1 MPRSR
6 STSRNSSSSPNSII
20 NISSPITTPDEFF
33 NLSPNPPQNITMR
46 RSIMTPITPEGSPPS
61 YENIVTPP
69 DQNIT
74 IRRRPRTPGAP
85 QRRRSLTMDD
95 EDIYN
100 TLLNLDNDM
109 NSSYSL
115 LDSPEWFVDV
125 DDNYVSPVRPRHN
138 NVSPSERFGINAA
151 VPDSYERRQK
161 YDITGLSNKKL
172 DNHKGNIKI
181 KKTQTIY
188 DPIMMEDTNIHD
200 YIKEDADNI
209 VFLYENNYYLSTKS
223 RVSEIIDM
231 TTTENA
237 IVFDCTEILD
247 SETIRERIKLDYDP
261 YKNVIKDYPYILI
274 NKLGI
279 DLNEF
284 TNVISL
290 ENAIAI
296 TKPTS
301 GQYFIIKGSDEVLIS
316 IVTDNVLFGRYA
328 NSLGAGHCQGGKHA
342 IVFDIQKFKPTYVNE
357 STSPKTSKTKKNKKT
372 KCINKKSCKRRLK

>member
-6 STSRNSSSSPNSII
+6 STSRNSPSSPNSPNSITI
-20 NISSPITTPDEFF
+20 ISSPITTPDEFF

-46 RSIMTPITPEGSPPS
+46 RSNITPITSERSLPS

-69 DQNIT
+69 DQNVT
-74 IRRRPRTPGAP
+74 IRRPRTPGAP

-125 DDNYVSPVRPRHN
+125 DDNYVSP
-138 NVSPSERFGINAA
+138 SEQLGINAA

-188 DPIMMEDTNIHD
+188 DVIMMEDTNIHD

-247 SETIRERIKLDYDP
+247 FETIRQRILLNYEP

-279 DLNEF
+279 ILNEF

-316 IVTDNVLFGRYA
+316 TVTDNVLFGRYA
-328 NSLGAGHCQGGKHA
+328 NLLGASHCQGGKHA

-357 STSPKTSKTKKNKKT
+357 STSPKSSKSPKSPKSKTKKNKKI

>member
-1 MPRSR
+1 M
-6 STSRNSSSSPNSII
+6 
-20 NISSPITTPDEFF
+20 TTP
-33 NLSPNPPQNITMR
+33 
-46 RSIMTPITPEGSPPS
+46 PS
-61 YENIVTPP
+61 GIHP
-69 DQNIT
+69 NIT
-74 IRRRPRTPGAP
+74 IRRPRTPDAP
-85 QRRRSLTMDD
+85 RRRRSLTMDD

-115 LDSPEWFVDV
+115 LDSPEWFVDT

-151 VPDSYERRQK
+151 LPDSYERRQK
-161 YDITGLSNKKL
+161 YDITGLSNKEL
-172 DNHKGNIKI
+172 QTHKDKIKI

-188 DPIMMEDTNIHD
+188 DVIMMEDTNIHD
-200 YIKEDADNI
+200 YIKEDPDNI

-247 SETIRERIKLDYDP
+247 FETIRERIKLNYDP
-261 YKNVIKDYPYILI
+261 YKNVIKDYPYILT

-279 DLNEF
+279 ILNEF

-301 GQYFIIKGSDEVLIS
+301 GQYFIIKGTNEVLIS
-316 IVTDNVLFGRYA
+316 IVTDNVLYGRYA

-342 IVFDIQKFKPTYVNE
+342 IVFDIQKFKPNYVND
-357 STSPKTSKTKKNKKT
+357 SKSPKSPKSPKSSKTKKKT
-372 KCINKKSCKRRLK
+372 KCMNKKSCKKRLK

>member
-6 STSRNSSSSPNSII
+6 STSRNSPSSPNSITI
-20 NISSPITTPDEFF
+20 ISSPITTPDEFF

-46 RSIMTPITPEGSPPS
+46 RPIITPITSERSLPS

-69 DQNIT
+69 DQNVT
-74 IRRRPRTPGAP
+74 IRRPRTPGAP

-115 LDSPEWFVDV
+115 LDSPEWFADV

-138 NVSPSERFGINAA
+138 NVSPSEERGINASL
-151 VPDSYERRQK
+151 PFSYERKQK
-161 YDITGLSNKKL
+161 YDITGISNKKL
-172 DNHKGNIKI
+172 DNHKGKIKI

-188 DPIMMEDTNIHD
+188 DVIMMEDTNIHD
-200 YIKEDADNI
+200 YIKEDVDNI
-209 VFLYENNYYLSTKS
+209 VFLYENNYYLLTKS
-223 RVSEIIDM
+223 RLSEIINM

-237 IVFDCTEILD
+237 IIFDCGGIGYSNL
-247 SETIRERIKLDYDP
+247 
-261 YKNVIKDYPYILI
+261 NHDYPYVLM

-279 DLNEF
+279 MLNEF
-284 TNVISL
+284 INVISL

-301 GQYFIIKGSDEVLIS
+301 GQYFIIKGTDEVLIS
-316 IVTDNVLFGRYA
+316 TVSDNVLYGRYPNKISA
-328 NSLGAGHCQGGKHA
+328 SHCQGGKHA

-357 STSPKTSKTKKNKKT
+357 STSPKSSKTKKNKKT